1 MSKAFLYTGIISALY
16 SLYAFAS
23 YYTYSGANL
32 ISSNIAKQYINNK
45 KITLIIDVR
54 TNTEYNLGHYPNSI
68 NIPVS
73 EITKDKLNYPKD
85 TSILVY
91 CNTGQRAR
99 KASEIINSF
108 GFTNV
113 YYIAGTYKTII

>member
-1 MSKAFLYTGIISALY
+1 MSKAFLYTGIVSALY

-32 ISSNIAKQYINNK
+32 ISSDIAKQYINDK

-68 NIPVS
+68 NIPVNQ
-73 EITKDKLNYPKD
+73 ITKDKLNYPKD
-85 TSILVY
+85 TGILVY

>member
-108 GFTNV
+108 GFNNV

>member
-1 MSKAFLYTGIISALY
+1 MSKAFLYTGIVSALY

-23 YYTYSGANL
+23 YYTYTGTNL
-32 ISSNIAKQYINNK
+32 ISSDIAKQYINDK

-68 NIPVS
+68 NIPVT

-85 TSILVY
+85 IGILVY

>member
-1 MSKAFLYTGIISALY
+1 MSKAFLYTGIVSALY

-32 ISSNIAKQYINNK
+32 ISSDIAKQYINDK

-85 TSILVY
+85 IGILVY

-108 GFTNV
+108 GFNNV

>member
-1 MSKAFLYTGIISALY
+1 MSKAFLYTGIVSGLY

-32 ISSNIAKQYINNK
+32 ISADIAKQYINNK
-45 KITLIIDVR
+45 KITVIIDVR

-85 TSILVY
+85 TGILVY

-99 KASEIINSF
+99 KASETINSF
-108 GFTNV
+108 GFNNV
-113 YYIAGTYKTII
+113 YYIASTYKTIM